1 MSAHISRDRR
11 SFGFDLYEWLM
22 LLVSVATVLAFFA
35 IWRDRVAPIRTFA
48 DNIYDDP
55 CDNIFVENAW
65 CTQFLIRGSLSP
77 ENSAQVNH

>member
-1 MSAHISRDRR
+1 MSAHISRDRQ

-55 CDNIFVENAW
+55 CDSVFVENASW
-65 CTQFLIRGSLSP
+65 TNFLIRGSISP
-77 ENSAQVNH
+77 SDD